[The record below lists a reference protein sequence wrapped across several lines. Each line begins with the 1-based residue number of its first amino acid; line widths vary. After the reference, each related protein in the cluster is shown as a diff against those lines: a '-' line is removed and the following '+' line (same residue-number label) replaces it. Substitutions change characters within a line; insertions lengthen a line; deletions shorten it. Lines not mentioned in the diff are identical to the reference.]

1 MIVVTRK
8 NVTVELLRSMTRGQD
23 NRSLSDAFLLE
34 TTHGMMQTKFAGFG
48 RGSGKFVVRMR
59 IHSDIVMVRSDDIY
73 RYASGTL
80 EELVRII
87 KENDY
92 RMYDEDKETL
102 L

>member
-23 NRSLSDAFLLE
+23 NHSLSTAFLLE
-34 TTHGMMQTKFAGFG
+34 TTCGILQAKFAGFG
-48 RGSGKFVVRMR
+48 SGSGKFVVRMG
-59 IHSDIVMVRSDDIY
+59 IQSTIVMVRSDDMH

-92 RMYDEDKETL
+92 RMYDEDKEVFL
-102 L
+102 